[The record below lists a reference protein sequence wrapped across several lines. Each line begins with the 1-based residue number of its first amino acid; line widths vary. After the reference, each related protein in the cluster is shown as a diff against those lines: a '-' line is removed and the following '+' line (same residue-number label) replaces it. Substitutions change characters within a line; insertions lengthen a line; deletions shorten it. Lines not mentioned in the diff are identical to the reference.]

1 MNAKGNDMNYKL
13 YLPGQTTV
21 QRAHRIISG
30 TNPQIKC
37 EITRTSE
44 AAGGGCSWSLSVEI
58 EQNETLEYVLNA
70 LQMNGITVQRITTES
85 GTPWGGRVRRW

>member
-30 TNPQIKC
+30 TSPQIKC

-44 AAGGGCSWSLSVEI
+44 AATGCSWSLSVDV

-85 GTPWGGRVRRW
+85 GAPWGGRVRRW

>member
-30 TNPQIKC
+30 VSPQIKC

-44 AAGGGCSWSLSVEI
+44 PATGCSWSLSVDV
-58 EQNETLEYVLNA
+58 EQNDLEYVLSA
-70 LQMNGITVQRITTES
+70 LQMNGITVQRITTEN
-85 GTPWGGRVRRW
+85 GVPWGGRVRAW